1 MEKKQL
7 TDGSM
12 ALQEKQ
18 CRVITI
24 EATEKQQDIKLRV
37 AAYARVS
44 SASDD
49 QLNSFAAQNRYYADL
64 ISGKENWSMVDI
76 YADEGI
82 TGTSAE
88 KREDFQRL
96 LADCHRGL
104 IDRILVKSIS
114 RFARNTTECLE
125 TIRELKALGIS
136 IYFEKENIDTST
148 MSGEMMTAIFA
159 AFAQAESESISGNMR
174 WSYQKR
180 VTTHITEAQKILR
193 RLSGWTE
200 TKQIEQQVLGLLN
213 MLLNNPERIQVVS
226 PHPKSENVELQ
237 RQLDAVLSCQPI
249 DEDAA
254 QELIR
259 SIASVQYSAIDADEY
274 ESIRLRR
281 ILAQHPVRRE
291 LDAKLLKTT
300 VSAIR
305 VYSDKSIAIRLKNN
319 QIIGRSE
326 PQ

>member
-1 MEKKQL
+1 MGNRKLPFGYHMELGKIAPHPPEAVLVKHVFQAYIAGESYNSL
-7 TDGSM
+7 VEWLREQKIPYDVGRVWNKNM
-12 ALQEKQ
+12 VARILEDRRYIGDKGYPAILQEE
-18 CRVITI
+18 T
-24 EATEKQQDIKLRV
+24 
-37 AAYARVS
+37 
-44 SASDD
+44 
-49 QLNSFAAQNRYYADL
+49 
-64 ISGKENWSMVDI
+64 M
-76 YADEGI
+76 
-82 TGTSAE
+82 TSAIK
-88 KREDFQRL
+88 KRNAKQ
-96 LADCHRGL
+96 
-104 IDRILVKSIS
+104 
-114 RFARNTTECLE
+114 
-125 TIRELKALGIS
+125 
-136 IYFEKENIDTST
+136 
-148 MSGEMMTAIFA
+148 
-159 AFAQAESESISGNMR
+159 
-174 WSYQKR
+174 

-281 ILAQHPVRRE
+281 IFAQHPVMRE

-319 QIIGRSE
+319 QIIGVNHNERQSTQSHYDPCE
-326 PQ
+326 SGEHSTAGCPAAAASRRLLPGIYR

>member
-1 MEKKQL
+1 MGNRKQPFGYKMEFGEIVLQPQEAETVRSIYLQYLAGASFKQL
-7 TDGSM
+7 TEQLQTEDVPYDVDKPWNKNMVARILENRRYIGDKGYP
-12 ALQEKQ
+12 AILQEE
-18 CRVITI
+18 T
-24 EATEKQQDIKLRV
+24 
-37 AAYARVS
+37 
-44 SASDD
+44 
-49 QLNSFAAQNRYYADL
+49 
-64 ISGKENWSMVDI
+64 M
-76 YADEGI
+76 
-82 TGTSAE
+82 TSAIK
-88 KREDFQRL
+88 KRNAKQ
-96 LADCHRGL
+96 
-104 IDRILVKSIS
+104 
-114 RFARNTTECLE
+114 
-125 TIRELKALGIS
+125 
-136 IYFEKENIDTST
+136 
-148 MSGEMMTAIFA
+148 
-159 AFAQAESESISGNMR
+159 
-174 WSYQKR
+174 

-281 ILAQHPVRRE
+281 IFAQHPVMRE

>member
-1 MEKKQL
+1 MGNRKLPFGYHMELGKIVLHPPEAVLVKHVFQAYIAGESYNSL
-7 TDGSM
+7 VEWLREQKIPYDVGRVWNKNM
-12 ALQEKQ
+12 VARILENRRYIGDKGYPAILQEE
-18 CRVITI
+18 T
-24 EATEKQQDIKLRV
+24 
-37 AAYARVS
+37 
-44 SASDD
+44 
-49 QLNSFAAQNRYYADL
+49 
-64 ISGKENWSMVDI
+64 M
-76 YADEGI
+76 
-82 TGTSAE
+82 TSAIK
-88 KREDFQRL
+88 KRSAKQ
-96 LADCHRGL
+96 
-104 IDRILVKSIS
+104 
-114 RFARNTTECLE
+114 
-125 TIRELKALGIS
+125 
-136 IYFEKENIDTST
+136 
-148 MSGEMMTAIFA
+148 
-159 AFAQAESESISGNMR
+159 
-174 WSYQKR
+174 

-237 RQLDAVLSCQPI
+237 RQLDTVLSCQPI

-254 QELIR
+254 QELIH

-281 ILAQHPVRRE
+281 IFAQHPVMRE

>member
-1 MEKKQL
+1 MGNRKLPFGYHMELGKIVLHPPEAVLVKHVFQVYIAGESYNSL
-7 TDGSM
+7 VEWLREQKIPYDVGRVWNKNM
-12 ALQEKQ
+12 VARILEDRRYIGDKGYPAILQEE
-18 CRVITI
+18 T
-24 EATEKQQDIKLRV
+24 
-37 AAYARVS
+37 
-44 SASDD
+44 
-49 QLNSFAAQNRYYADL
+49 
-64 ISGKENWSMVDI
+64 M
-76 YADEGI
+76 
-82 TGTSAE
+82 TSAIK
-88 KREDFQRL
+88 KRSAKQ
-96 LADCHRGL
+96 
-104 IDRILVKSIS
+104 
-114 RFARNTTECLE
+114 
-125 TIRELKALGIS
+125 
-136 IYFEKENIDTST
+136 
-148 MSGEMMTAIFA
+148 
-159 AFAQAESESISGNMR
+159 
-174 WSYQKR
+174 

-281 ILAQHPVRRE
+281 IFAQHPVMRE

-319 QIIGRSE
+319 QIIGVNHNERQSTQSHYDPCE
-326 PQ
+326 SGKHSTAGCPAAAASRRLLPGIYR

>member
-1 MEKKQL
+1 MGNRKLPFGYRMELGKIVPHPPEAVLVKHVFLAYIAGESYNSLVEWLREQKIPYDVGRVWNQNMVARIL
-7 TDGSM
+7 EDRRYIGDKGYP
-12 ALQEKQ
+12 AILQEETMISAIKKRSAKQ
-18 CRVITI
+18 
-24 EATEKQQDIKLRV
+24 
-37 AAYARVS
+37 
-44 SASDD
+44 
-49 QLNSFAAQNRYYADL
+49 
-64 ISGKENWSMVDI
+64 
-76 YADEGI
+76 
-82 TGTSAE
+82 
-88 KREDFQRL
+88 
-96 LADCHRGL
+96 
-104 IDRILVKSIS
+104 
-114 RFARNTTECLE
+114 
-125 TIRELKALGIS
+125 
-136 IYFEKENIDTST
+136 
-148 MSGEMMTAIFA
+148 
-159 AFAQAESESISGNMR
+159 
-174 WSYQKR
+174 

-281 ILAQHPVRRE
+281 IFAQHPVMRE

-305 VYSDKSIAIRLKNN
+305 VYGDKSIAIRLKNN

>member
-1 MEKKQL
+1 MGNRKLPFGYHMELGKIVLHPPEAVLVKHVFQAYIAGESYNSL
-7 TDGSM
+7 VEWLREQKIPYDVGRVWNQNM
-12 ALQEKQ
+12 VARILEDRRYIGDKGYPAILQEE
-18 CRVITI
+18 T
-24 EATEKQQDIKLRV
+24 
-37 AAYARVS
+37 
-44 SASDD
+44 
-49 QLNSFAAQNRYYADL
+49 
-64 ISGKENWSMVDI
+64 M
-76 YADEGI
+76 
-82 TGTSAE
+82 TSAIK
-88 KREDFQRL
+88 KRSAKQ
-96 LADCHRGL
+96 
-104 IDRILVKSIS
+104 
-114 RFARNTTECLE
+114 
-125 TIRELKALGIS
+125 
-136 IYFEKENIDTST
+136 
-148 MSGEMMTAIFA
+148 
-159 AFAQAESESISGNMR
+159 
-174 WSYQKR
+174 

-281 ILAQHPVRRE
+281 IFAQHPVMRE

-319 QIIGRSE
+319 QIIGVNHNERQSTQSHYDPCE
-326 PQ
+326 SGKHSTAGCPAAAASRRLLPGIYR

>member
-1 MEKKQL
+1 MGNRKLPFGYHMELGKIVLHPPEAVLVKHVFQAYIAGESYNSL
-7 TDGSM
+7 VEWLREQKIPYDVGRVWNKNM
-12 ALQEKQ
+12 VARILENRRYIGDKGYPAILQEE
-18 CRVITI
+18 T
-24 EATEKQQDIKLRV
+24 
-37 AAYARVS
+37 
-44 SASDD
+44 
-49 QLNSFAAQNRYYADL
+49 
-64 ISGKENWSMVDI
+64 M
-76 YADEGI
+76 
-82 TGTSAE
+82 TSAIK
-88 KREDFQRL
+88 KRNAKQ
-96 LADCHRGL
+96 
-104 IDRILVKSIS
+104 
-114 RFARNTTECLE
+114 
-125 TIRELKALGIS
+125 
-136 IYFEKENIDTST
+136 
-148 MSGEMMTAIFA
+148 
-159 AFAQAESESISGNMR
+159 
-174 WSYQKR
+174 

-281 ILAQHPVRRE
+281 IFAQHPVMRE

-319 QIIGRSE
+319 QIIGVNHNERQSTQSHYDPCE
-326 PQ
+326 SGKHSTAGCPAAAASRRLLPGIYR

>member
-1 MEKKQL
+1 MGNRKLPFGYHMELGKIVLHPPEAVLVKHVFQAYIAGESYNSL
-7 TDGSM
+7 VEWLREQKIPYDVGRVWNKNM
-12 ALQEKQ
+12 VARILENRRYIGDKGYPAILQEE
-18 CRVITI
+18 T
-24 EATEKQQDIKLRV
+24 
-37 AAYARVS
+37 
-44 SASDD
+44 
-49 QLNSFAAQNRYYADL
+49 
-64 ISGKENWSMVDI
+64 M
-76 YADEGI
+76 
-82 TGTSAE
+82 TSAIK
-88 KREDFQRL
+88 KRSAKQ
-96 LADCHRGL
+96 
-104 IDRILVKSIS
+104 
-114 RFARNTTECLE
+114 
-125 TIRELKALGIS
+125 
-136 IYFEKENIDTST
+136 
-148 MSGEMMTAIFA
+148 
-159 AFAQAESESISGNMR
+159 
-174 WSYQKR
+174 

-281 ILAQHPVRRE
+281 IFAQHPVMRE

-319 QIIGRSE
+319 QIIGVNHNERQSTQSHYDPCE
-326 PQ
+326 SGEHSTADCPAAAASRRLLPGIYR

>member
-1 MEKKQL
+1 MGNRKLPFGYHMELGKIAPHPPEAVLVKHVFQAYIAGESYNSL
-7 TDGSM
+7 VEWLREQKIPYDVGRVWNKNM
-12 ALQEKQ
+12 VARILEDRRYIGDKGYPAILQEE
-18 CRVITI
+18 T
-24 EATEKQQDIKLRV
+24 
-37 AAYARVS
+37 
-44 SASDD
+44 
-49 QLNSFAAQNRYYADL
+49 
-64 ISGKENWSMVDI
+64 M
-76 YADEGI
+76 
-82 TGTSAE
+82 TSAIK
-88 KREDFQRL
+88 KRSAKQ
-96 LADCHRGL
+96 
-104 IDRILVKSIS
+104 
-114 RFARNTTECLE
+114 
-125 TIRELKALGIS
+125 
-136 IYFEKENIDTST
+136 
-148 MSGEMMTAIFA
+148 
-159 AFAQAESESISGNMR
+159 
-174 WSYQKR
+174 

-281 ILAQHPVRRE
+281 IFAQHPVMRE

-319 QIIGRSE
+319 QIIGVNHNERQSTQSHYDPCE
-326 PQ
+326 SGKHSTAGCPAAAASRRLLPGIYR

>member
-1 MEKKQL
+1 MGNRKLPFGYHMELGKIVLHPPEAVLVKHVFQAYIAGESYNSL
-7 TDGSM
+7 VEWLREQKIPYDVGRVWNKNM
-12 ALQEKQ
+12 VARILENRRYIGDKGYPAILQEE
-18 CRVITI
+18 T
-24 EATEKQQDIKLRV
+24 
-37 AAYARVS
+37 
-44 SASDD
+44 
-49 QLNSFAAQNRYYADL
+49 
-64 ISGKENWSMVDI
+64 M
-76 YADEGI
+76 
-82 TGTSAE
+82 TSAIK
-88 KREDFQRL
+88 KRSAKQ
-96 LADCHRGL
+96 
-104 IDRILVKSIS
+104 
-114 RFARNTTECLE
+114 
-125 TIRELKALGIS
+125 
-136 IYFEKENIDTST
+136 
-148 MSGEMMTAIFA
+148 
-159 AFAQAESESISGNMR
+159 
-174 WSYQKR
+174 

-281 ILAQHPVRRE
+281 IFAQHPVMRE

-319 QIIGRSE
+319 QIIGVNHNERQSTQSHYDPCE
-326 PQ
+326 SGKHSTAGCPAAAASRRLLPGIYR

>member
-1 MEKKQL
+1 M
-7 TDGSM
+7 
-12 ALQEKQ
+12 
-18 CRVITI
+18 
-24 EATEKQQDIKLRV
+24 
-37 AAYARVS
+37 
-44 SASDD
+44 
-49 QLNSFAAQNRYYADL
+49 
-64 ISGKENWSMVDI
+64 
-76 YADEGI
+76 
-82 TGTSAE
+82 TSAIK
-88 KREDFQRL
+88 KRNAKQ
-96 LADCHRGL
+96 
-104 IDRILVKSIS
+104 
-114 RFARNTTECLE
+114 
-125 TIRELKALGIS
+125 
-136 IYFEKENIDTST
+136 
-148 MSGEMMTAIFA
+148 
-159 AFAQAESESISGNMR
+159 
-174 WSYQKR
+174 

-281 ILAQHPVRRE
+281 IFAQHPVMRE

-319 QIIGRSE
+319 QIIGVNHNERQSTQSHYDPCE
-326 PQ
+326 SGEHSTAGCPAAAASRRLLPGIYR

>member
-1 MEKKQL
+1 MGNRKLPFGYHMELGKIVLHPPEAVLVKHVFQAYIAGESYNSL
-7 TDGSM
+7 VEWLREQKIPYDVGRVWNKNM
-12 ALQEKQ
+12 VARILEDRRYIGDKGYPAILQEE
-18 CRVITI
+18 T
-24 EATEKQQDIKLRV
+24 
-37 AAYARVS
+37 
-44 SASDD
+44 
-49 QLNSFAAQNRYYADL
+49 
-64 ISGKENWSMVDI
+64 M
-76 YADEGI
+76 
-82 TGTSAE
+82 TSAIK
-88 KREDFQRL
+88 KRSAKQ
-96 LADCHRGL
+96 
-104 IDRILVKSIS
+104 
-114 RFARNTTECLE
+114 
-125 TIRELKALGIS
+125 
-136 IYFEKENIDTST
+136 
-148 MSGEMMTAIFA
+148 
-159 AFAQAESESISGNMR
+159 
-174 WSYQKR
+174 

-254 QELIR
+254 QELIH

-281 ILAQHPVRRE
+281 IFAQHPVMRE

-319 QIIGRSE
+319 QIIGVNHNERQSTQSHYDPCE
-326 PQ
+326 SGKHSTAGCPAAAASRRLLPGIYR

>member
-1 MEKKQL
+1 M
-7 TDGSM
+7 
-12 ALQEKQ
+12 
-18 CRVITI
+18 
-24 EATEKQQDIKLRV
+24 
-37 AAYARVS
+37 
-44 SASDD
+44 
-49 QLNSFAAQNRYYADL
+49 
-64 ISGKENWSMVDI
+64 
-76 YADEGI
+76 
-82 TGTSAE
+82 TSAIK
-88 KREDFQRL
+88 KRNAKQ
-96 LADCHRGL
+96 
-104 IDRILVKSIS
+104 
-114 RFARNTTECLE
+114 
-125 TIRELKALGIS
+125 
-136 IYFEKENIDTST
+136 
-148 MSGEMMTAIFA
+148 
-159 AFAQAESESISGNMR
+159 
-174 WSYQKR
+174 

-281 ILAQHPVRRE
+281 IFAQHPVMRE

-319 QIIGRSE
+319 QIIGVNHNERQSTQSHYDPCE
-326 PQ
+326 SGEHSTADCPAAAASRRLLPGIYR

>member
-1 MEKKQL
+1 MGNRKLPFGYHMELGKIVLHPPEAVLVKHVFQAYIAGESYNSL
-7 TDGSM
+7 VEWLREQKIPYDVGRVWNKNM
-12 ALQEKQ
+12 VARILENRRYIGDKGYPAILQEE
-18 CRVITI
+18 T
-24 EATEKQQDIKLRV
+24 
-37 AAYARVS
+37 
-44 SASDD
+44 
-49 QLNSFAAQNRYYADL
+49 
-64 ISGKENWSMVDI
+64 M
-76 YADEGI
+76 
-82 TGTSAE
+82 TSAIK
-88 KREDFQRL
+88 KRNAKQ
-96 LADCHRGL
+96 
-104 IDRILVKSIS
+104 
-114 RFARNTTECLE
+114 
-125 TIRELKALGIS
+125 
-136 IYFEKENIDTST
+136 
-148 MSGEMMTAIFA
+148 
-159 AFAQAESESISGNMR
+159 
-174 WSYQKR
+174 

-237 RQLDAVLSCQPI
+237 RQLDTVLSCQPI

-281 ILAQHPVRRE
+281 IFAQHPVMRE

-319 QIIGRSE
+319 QIIGVNHNERQSTQSHYDPCE
-326 PQ
+326 SGKHSTAGCPAAAASRRLLPGIYR

>member
-1 MEKKQL
+1 MGNRKLPFGYHMELGKIVPHPPEAVLVKHVFQAYIAGESYNSL
-7 TDGSM
+7 VEWLREQKIPYDVGRVWNKNM
-12 ALQEKQ
+12 VARILEDRRYIGDKGYPAILQEE
-18 CRVITI
+18 T
-24 EATEKQQDIKLRV
+24 
-37 AAYARVS
+37 
-44 SASDD
+44 
-49 QLNSFAAQNRYYADL
+49 
-64 ISGKENWSMVDI
+64 M
-76 YADEGI
+76 
-82 TGTSAE
+82 TSAIK
-88 KREDFQRL
+88 KRSAKQ
-96 LADCHRGL
+96 
-104 IDRILVKSIS
+104 
-114 RFARNTTECLE
+114 
-125 TIRELKALGIS
+125 
-136 IYFEKENIDTST
+136 
-148 MSGEMMTAIFA
+148 
-159 AFAQAESESISGNMR
+159 
-174 WSYQKR
+174 

-237 RQLDAVLSCQPI
+237 RQLDTVLSCQPI

-281 ILAQHPVRRE
+281 IFAQHPVMRE

-319 QIIGRSE
+319 QIIGVNHNERQSTRSHYDPCE
-326 PQ
+326 SGKHSTAGCPAAAASRRLLPGIYR

>member
-1 MEKKQL
+1 MGNRKLPFGYHMELGKIAPHPPEAVLVKHVFQAYIAGESYNSL
-7 TDGSM
+7 VEWLREQKIPYDVGRVWNKNM
-12 ALQEKQ
+12 VARILEDRRYIGDKGYPAILQEE
-18 CRVITI
+18 T
-24 EATEKQQDIKLRV
+24 
-37 AAYARVS
+37 
-44 SASDD
+44 
-49 QLNSFAAQNRYYADL
+49 
-64 ISGKENWSMVDI
+64 M
-76 YADEGI
+76 
-82 TGTSAE
+82 TSAIK
-88 KREDFQRL
+88 KRIAKQ
-96 LADCHRGL
+96 
-104 IDRILVKSIS
+104 
-114 RFARNTTECLE
+114 
-125 TIRELKALGIS
+125 
-136 IYFEKENIDTST
+136 
-148 MSGEMMTAIFA
+148 
-159 AFAQAESESISGNMR
+159 
-174 WSYQKR
+174 

-281 ILAQHPVRRE
+281 IFAQHPVMRE

-319 QIIGRSE
+319 QIIGVNHNERQSTQSHYDPCE
-326 PQ
+326 SGKHSTAGCPAAAASRRLLPGIYR

>member
-1 MEKKQL
+1 MGNRKLPFGYHMELGKIVLHPPEAVLVKHVFQAYIAGESYNRL
-7 TDGSM
+7 VEWLREQKIPYDVGRVWNKNM
-12 ALQEKQ
+12 VARILEDRRYIGDKGYPAILQEE
-18 CRVITI
+18 T
-24 EATEKQQDIKLRV
+24 
-37 AAYARVS
+37 
-44 SASDD
+44 
-49 QLNSFAAQNRYYADL
+49 
-64 ISGKENWSMVDI
+64 M
-76 YADEGI
+76 
-82 TGTSAE
+82 TSAIK
-88 KREDFQRL
+88 KRSAKQ
-96 LADCHRGL
+96 
-104 IDRILVKSIS
+104 
-114 RFARNTTECLE
+114 
-125 TIRELKALGIS
+125 
-136 IYFEKENIDTST
+136 
-148 MSGEMMTAIFA
+148 
-159 AFAQAESESISGNMR
+159 
-174 WSYQKR
+174 

-281 ILAQHPVRRE
+281 IFAQHPVMRE

-300 VSAIR
+300 VSAIH

-319 QIIGRSE
+319 QIIGVNHNERQSTQSHYDPCE
-326 PQ
+326 SGKHSTAGCPAAAASRRLLPGIYR

>member
-1 MEKKQL
+1 MGNRKLPFGYHMELGKIAPHPPEAVLVKHVFQAYIAGESYNSL
-7 TDGSM
+7 VEWLREQKIPYDVGRVWNKNM
-12 ALQEKQ
+12 VARILEDRRYIGDKGYPAILQEE
-18 CRVITI
+18 T
-24 EATEKQQDIKLRV
+24 
-37 AAYARVS
+37 
-44 SASDD
+44 
-49 QLNSFAAQNRYYADL
+49 
-64 ISGKENWSMVDI
+64 M
-76 YADEGI
+76 
-82 TGTSAE
+82 TSAIK
-88 KREDFQRL
+88 KRNAKQ
-96 LADCHRGL
+96 
-104 IDRILVKSIS
+104 
-114 RFARNTTECLE
+114 
-125 TIRELKALGIS
+125 
-136 IYFEKENIDTST
+136 
-148 MSGEMMTAIFA
+148 
-159 AFAQAESESISGNMR
+159 
-174 WSYQKR
+174 

-254 QELIR
+254 QELIH

-281 ILAQHPVRRE
+281 IFAQHPVMRE

-319 QIIGRSE
+319 QIIGVNHNERQSTQSHYDPCE
-326 PQ
+326 SGEHSTAGCPAAAASRRLLPGIYR

>member
-1 MEKKQL
+1 MGNRKLPFGYHMELGKIAPHPPEAVLVKHVFQAYIAGESYNSL
-7 TDGSM
+7 VEWLREQKIPYDVGRVWNKNM
-12 ALQEKQ
+12 VARILEDRRYIGDKGYPAILQEE
-18 CRVITI
+18 T
-24 EATEKQQDIKLRV
+24 
-37 AAYARVS
+37 
-44 SASDD
+44 
-49 QLNSFAAQNRYYADL
+49 
-64 ISGKENWSMVDI
+64 M
-76 YADEGI
+76 
-82 TGTSAE
+82 TSAIK
-88 KREDFQRL
+88 KRNAKQ
-96 LADCHRGL
+96 
-104 IDRILVKSIS
+104 
-114 RFARNTTECLE
+114 
-125 TIRELKALGIS
+125 
-136 IYFEKENIDTST
+136 
-148 MSGEMMTAIFA
+148 
-159 AFAQAESESISGNMR
+159 
-174 WSYQKR
+174 

-254 QELIR
+254 QELIH

-281 ILAQHPVRRE
+281 IFAQHPVMRE

-319 QIIGRSE
+319 QIIGVNHNERQSTQSHYDPCE
-326 PQ
+326 SGKHSTAGCPAAAASRRLLPGIYR

>member
-1 MEKKQL
+1 MGNRKLPFGYLMELGKIVPHPPEAVLVKHVFQAYIAGESYNSL
-7 TDGSM
+7 VEWLREQKIPYDVGRVWNKNM
-12 ALQEKQ
+12 VARILEDRRYIGDKGYPAILQEE
-18 CRVITI
+18 T
-24 EATEKQQDIKLRV
+24 
-37 AAYARVS
+37 
-44 SASDD
+44 
-49 QLNSFAAQNRYYADL
+49 
-64 ISGKENWSMVDI
+64 M
-76 YADEGI
+76 
-82 TGTSAE
+82 TSAIK
-88 KREDFQRL
+88 KRNAKQ
-96 LADCHRGL
+96 
-104 IDRILVKSIS
+104 
-114 RFARNTTECLE
+114 
-125 TIRELKALGIS
+125 
-136 IYFEKENIDTST
+136 
-148 MSGEMMTAIFA
+148 
-159 AFAQAESESISGNMR
+159 
-174 WSYQKR
+174 

-281 ILAQHPVRRE
+281 IFAQHPVMRE

-319 QIIGRSE
+319 QIIGVNHNERQSTQSHYDPCE
-326 PQ
+326 SGKHSTAGCPAAAASRRLLPGIYR

>member
-64 ISGKENWSMVDI
+64 ISGKEDWSMVDI
-76 YADEGI
+76 YPAILQEE
-82 TGTSAE
+82 TMTSAIK
-88 KREDFQRL
+88 KRNAKQ
-96 LADCHRGL
+96 
-104 IDRILVKSIS
+104 
-114 RFARNTTECLE
+114 
-125 TIRELKALGIS
+125 
-136 IYFEKENIDTST
+136 
-148 MSGEMMTAIFA
+148 
-159 AFAQAESESISGNMR
+159 
-174 WSYQKR
+174 

-281 ILAQHPVRRE
+281 IFAQHPVMRE

-319 QIIGRSE
+319 QIIGVNHNERQSTQSHYDPCE
-326 PQ
+326 SGEHSTAGCPAAAASRRLLPGIYR

>member
-1 MEKKQL
+1 MGNRKLPFGYHMELGKIVLHPPEAVLVKHVFQAYIAGESYNSL
-7 TDGSM
+7 VEWLREQKIPYDVGRVWNKNM
-12 ALQEKQ
+12 VARILEDRRYIGDKGYPAILQEE
-18 CRVITI
+18 T
-24 EATEKQQDIKLRV
+24 
-37 AAYARVS
+37 
-44 SASDD
+44 
-49 QLNSFAAQNRYYADL
+49 
-64 ISGKENWSMVDI
+64 M
-76 YADEGI
+76 
-82 TGTSAE
+82 TSAIK
-88 KREDFQRL
+88 KRNAKQ
-96 LADCHRGL
+96 
-104 IDRILVKSIS
+104 
-114 RFARNTTECLE
+114 
-125 TIRELKALGIS
+125 
-136 IYFEKENIDTST
+136 
-148 MSGEMMTAIFA
+148 
-159 AFAQAESESISGNMR
+159 
-174 WSYQKR
+174 

-281 ILAQHPVRRE
+281 IFAQHPVMRE

-319 QIIGRSE
+319 QIIGVNHNERQSTQSHYDPCE
-326 PQ
+326 SGEHSTAGCPAAAASRRLLPGIYR

>member
-1 MEKKQL
+1 MGNRKLPFGYHMELGKIVPHPPEAVLVKHIFQAYIAGESYNSL
-7 TDGSM
+7 VEWLREQMIPYDVGRVWNKNM
-12 ALQEKQ
+12 VARILENRRYIGDKGYPAILQEE
-18 CRVITI
+18 T
-24 EATEKQQDIKLRV
+24 
-37 AAYARVS
+37 
-44 SASDD
+44 
-49 QLNSFAAQNRYYADL
+49 
-64 ISGKENWSMVDI
+64 M
-76 YADEGI
+76 
-82 TGTSAE
+82 TSAIK
-88 KREDFQRL
+88 KRNAKQ
-96 LADCHRGL
+96 
-104 IDRILVKSIS
+104 
-114 RFARNTTECLE
+114 
-125 TIRELKALGIS
+125 
-136 IYFEKENIDTST
+136 
-148 MSGEMMTAIFA
+148 
-159 AFAQAESESISGNMR
+159 
-174 WSYQKR
+174 

-254 QELIR
+254 QELIH

-281 ILAQHPVRRE
+281 IFAQHPVMRE

>member
-1 MEKKQL
+1 MGNRKLPFGYHMELGKIVLHPPEAVLVKHVFQAYIAGESYNSL
-7 TDGSM
+7 VEWLREQKIPYDVGRVWNKNM
-12 ALQEKQ
+12 VARILEDRRYIGDKGYPAILQEE
-18 CRVITI
+18 T
-24 EATEKQQDIKLRV
+24 
-37 AAYARVS
+37 
-44 SASDD
+44 
-49 QLNSFAAQNRYYADL
+49 
-64 ISGKENWSMVDI
+64 M
-76 YADEGI
+76 
-82 TGTSAE
+82 TSAIK
-88 KREDFQRL
+88 KRSAKQ
-96 LADCHRGL
+96 
-104 IDRILVKSIS
+104 
-114 RFARNTTECLE
+114 
-125 TIRELKALGIS
+125 
-136 IYFEKENIDTST
+136 
-148 MSGEMMTAIFA
+148 
-159 AFAQAESESISGNMR
+159 
-174 WSYQKR
+174 

-281 ILAQHPVRRE
+281 IFAQHPVMRE

-319 QIIGRSE
+319 QIIGVNHNERQSTQSHYDPCE
-326 PQ
+326 SGKHSTAGCPAAAASRRLLPGIYR

>member
-1 MEKKQL
+1 MGNRKLPFGYHMELGKIVLHPPEAVLVKHVFQAYIAGESYNSL
-7 TDGSM
+7 VEWLREQKIPYDVGRVWNKNM
-12 ALQEKQ
+12 VARILEDRRYIGDKGYPAILQEE
-18 CRVITI
+18 T
-24 EATEKQQDIKLRV
+24 
-37 AAYARVS
+37 
-44 SASDD
+44 
-49 QLNSFAAQNRYYADL
+49 
-64 ISGKENWSMVDI
+64 M
-76 YADEGI
+76 
-82 TGTSAE
+82 TSAIK
-88 KREDFQRL
+88 KRSAKQ
-96 LADCHRGL
+96 
-104 IDRILVKSIS
+104 
-114 RFARNTTECLE
+114 
-125 TIRELKALGIS
+125 
-136 IYFEKENIDTST
+136 
-148 MSGEMMTAIFA
+148 
-159 AFAQAESESISGNMR
+159 
-174 WSYQKR
+174 

-281 ILAQHPVRRE
+281 IFAQHPVMRE

-319 QIIGRSE
+319 QIIGANHNERQSTQSHYDPCE
-326 PQ
+326 SGKHSTAGCPAAAASRRLLPGIYR